1 MQEKTTLKLKAMSL
15 QSDNLILK
23 RPIICQIVAEVSYIC
38 GLRYILTQNGRKNT
52 I

>member
-1 MQEKTTLKLKAMSL
+1 MEADPRPS
-15 QSDNLILK
+15 SNNLTLK
-23 RPIICQIVAEVSYIC
+23 RPFFCQFVAEVSYIC

>member
-1 MQEKTTLKLKAMSL
+1 MQQKQFILGLGLLSS
-15 QSDNLILK
+15 SDNLILK
-23 RPIICQIVAEVSYIC
+23 RPIYCQFVAKVSYIC